1 MSIAKT
7 PHIQT
12 PASDPDPAAV
22 PAGRLQHRDVRKMKI
37 RFPPVCISHLLRR
50 SWRGNVR
57 KMKNRF
63 TLCADLTCREDHGA
77 GTGRLWSR
85 EYT

>member
-22 PAGRLQHRDVRKMKI
+22 PAGRLPHRDVRKMKI
-37 RFPPVCISHLLRR
+37 H
-50 SWRGNVR
+50 
-57 KMKNRF
+57 F
-63 TLCADLTCREDHGA
+63 TLCAYLTCREEYGA
-77 GTGRLWSR
+77 GTGRL
-85 EYT
+85 